1 MKFRVGSHMNDLVSL
16 SRNLRKRQ
24 TDAENLLWR
33 HLRGKQLEGFRFR
46 RQHPI
51 GRYIVDFV
59 CLEKRLILEI
69 DGGQHAIE
77 KEKDIERDN
86 WLKAE
91 GYSTLRFWNNEVL
104 TNLEGVF
111 ETIRLNI
118 LSNPENIE
126 TNGP

>member
-1 MKFRVGSHMNDLVSL
+1 MNDLVSL

-51 GRYIVDFV
+51 GRYIADFV

-104 TNLEGVF
+104 SNLEGVF

-118 LSNPENIE
+118 LSNPENI
-126 TNGP
+126 

>member
-1 MKFRVGSHMNDLVSL
+1 MNDLVIL

-24 TDAENLLWR
+24 TDAENLIWR
-33 HLRGKQLEGFRFR
+33 HLRRNRVEGLSFR

-77 KEKDIERDN
+77 KDKDEQRTN
-86 WLKAE
+86 WLMAE
-91 GYSTLRFWNNEVL
+91 GYRILRFWNSDVL
-104 TNLEGVF
+104 TNLEGVL
-111 ETIRLNI
+111 ETIRLNA
-118 LSNPENIE
+118 LSNPDEL
-126 TNGP
+126 

>member
-1 MKFRVGSHMNDLVSL
+1 MNDLVIL

-33 HLRGKQLEGFRFR
+33 HLRRKQVEGCRFR
-46 RQHPI
+46 RQQPI

-69 DGGQHAIE
+69 DGGQHDIE
-77 KEKDIERDN
+77 KDKDQERTN
-86 WLKAE
+86 WLVTE
-91 GYSTLRFWNNEVL
+91 GYSVLRFWNNEVL
-104 TNLEGVF
+104 TNLEGVL

-118 LSNPENIE
+118 LAEPDNL
-126 TNGP
+126 